1 MLFLYFFQ
9 MSIGLYIRDSYFFFQ
24 LFLFS
29 NSPRPCPK
37 KAATTRCRTWSNCR
51 RCWRK
56 CGNKKI
62 LYWRNAKKTRKFKK
76 KSTQPWPTSKVRE
89 ICLYYTCWWYSLCHF
104 QYRQQSEKTCS
115 YNFECF
121 IYTNMNFYI
130 LILCGNTRTS
140 RIKTNLFFRFY

>member
-1 MLFLYFFQ
+1 MLFLYFFSNVNR
-9 MSIGLYIRDSYFFFQ
+9 SIHRGFIFFFSI
-24 LFLFS
+24 FFS

-89 ICLYYTCWWYSLCHF
+89 ICLYYTCWWYSLCNF
-104 QYRQQSEKTCS
+104 QYRQHYEHTGP
-115 YNFECF
+115 YNVDCC
-121 IYTNMNFYI
+121 IYTNMYFYI
-130 LILCGNTRTS
+130 LI
-140 RIKTNLFFRFY
+140 